1 MKRITLLLVLL
12 LALTGTKAQE
22 TTFWDRL
29 ETGAHANYVL
39 PMNDFEEHTFS
50 YLLRAYGRYSLGAFL
65 YGDFGIG
72 FGTNSGKD
80 LDGGEYSSILLP
92 VDYRVVFAPEFH
104 RAIQPYVFAGLGGMY
119 YSNTKEINSGY
130 RMIPRGQSVEKSGL
144 TLVVPLG
151 GGSMFKINDW
161 WSVDVQAAY
170 NQSLTDNL
178 NYYMDGSPKDG
189 YLSIGAGVTYNHKW
203 LDPDDDRDGLLDSEE
218 KALGTDPLNPDTD
231 GDGLNDFEEVNT
243 YKTNPLKADSDDDR
257 INDNGEIKQYKTNPL
272 KADTDGDKLNDGD
285 EVFTYKT
292 DPLKVDTDGD
302 KLSDYDEVMTHK
314 TSPLDTDT
322 DRDKLSDFDELM
334 TYKTNPLK
342 ADTDGDGLNDFD
354 EVMTYKTNALETD
367 SDGDTLSDYAEVMTY
382 KTNPLN
388 KDTDGGSVTDDAEI
402 KRGSDPKDAEDDVVK
417 VGVAMVLEG
426 ITFKTG
432 SAEIT
437 PESETRLLKALN
449 TLNVFPEISVE
460 IAGHTDNVGKKAA
473 NVKLSQKRAESVRD
487 WFISKGID
495 KTRLSAKGYGPDKPI
510 ADNATDEG
518 KAKNR
523 RIEFVRTK

>member
-1 MKRITLLLVLL
+1 MKKLLPFFLLL
-12 LALTGTKAQE
+12 LALNITNAQE
-22 TTFWDRL
+22 KTLWERL
-29 ETGAHANYVL
+29 ETGAHFSYVM
-39 PMNDFEEHTFS
+39 PMNDFDEHSFS
-50 YLLRAYGRYSLGAFL
+50 YMLRAYGRYSLGAYLF
-65 YGDFGIG
+65 GDFGLG
-72 FGTNSGKD
+72 YGTNAGKD
-80 LDGGEYSSILLP
+80 FDGGEYGSYFIPL
-92 VDYRVVFAPEFH
+92 DYRILFAPEFH
-104 RAIQPYVFAGLGGMY
+104 RSIQPYVFAGIGGMY
-119 YSNTKEINSGY
+119 YANTKNHNSGW
-130 RMIPRGQSVEKSGL
+130 RMALKGLSSEKSGL
-144 TLVVPLG
+144 TAVVPLG
-151 GGSMFKINDW
+151 GGSMFKIDDW
-161 WSVDVQAAY
+161 WSVDVQVAF

-178 NYYMDGSPKDG
+178 NNYIDGSPKDA

-203 LDPDDDRDGLLDSEE
+203 IDPDDDRDGLFDSEE

-243 YKTNPLKADSDDDR
+243 YKTDPLKADTDGDR
-257 INDNGEIKQYKTNPL
+257 INDNGEVKQYKTNPL

-302 KLSDYDEVMTHK
+302 KLSDFDEVMTHK

-322 DRDKLSDFDELM
+322 DRDKLGDYDEIM

-342 ADTDGDGLNDFD
+342 TDSDGDGLSDFD

-388 KDTDGGSVTDDAEI
+388 KDTDGGSVTDDVEI
-402 KRGSDPKDAEDDVVK
+402 KRGSDPKDPNDDVVK

-437 PESETRLLKALN
+437 PESEATLMKALN

-460 IAGHTDNVGKKAA
+460 IAGHTDNVGKKAS
-473 NVKLSQKRAESVRD
+473 NIKLSQKRAEAVRD

-495 KTRLSAKGYGPDKPI
+495 KTRLTAKGYGPDKPI
-510 ADNATDEG
+510 ADNSTDEG